1 MTDHSHITLPDP
13 LPRYFERAGDI
24 DAAAMF
30 APAATVTDEG
40 HEYRGAIEIGQW
52 LRSVEQRYRPRYRIL
67 GAETDDGRTVVTFEV
82 SGTFPGSPAVLRQ
95 AFRLDDAARIE
106 SLETL

>member
-1 MTDHSHITLPDP
+1 MTDLSRITLPDP
-13 LPRYFERAGDI
+13 LQRYFERAGDI
-24 DAAAMF
+24 DAVAMF

-40 HEYRGAIEIGQW
+40 HRYRGVTEIGHW

-67 GAETDDGRTVVTFEV
+67 DAETNDGRTVVTFEV

-95 AFRLDDAARIE
+95 AFSLDDTARIE

>member
-1 MTDHSHITLPDP
+1 MTDLSPFTLPQP
-13 LPRYFERAGDI
+13 LARYFERRGNV
-24 DAAAMF
+24 DAATIF

-40 HEYRGAIEIGQW
+40 HTYRGPTEIGHW

-67 GAETDDGRTVVTFEV
+67 GAETHDRRTVVTFEV

-95 AFRLDDAARIE
+95 AFRLDNAARIE